1 MANTAAVTGLVT
13 FEDAKA
19 RIGVLPTLE
28 PRPNATN
35 LRTLKKH
42 LVEALQGLPS
52 YASVRY
58 GYMGM
63 VVSPEEYALT
73 GEPPF
78 RRIPDPGAHR
88 PLGGSTTPQRDNE
101 VTYNASKNVFLG
113 EANVQQAINTALNA
127 AVPKAFRRAQEATSE
142 QGFTQT

>member
-1 MANTAAVTGLVT
+1 MTNTAAVPAFVT

-35 LRTLKKH
+35 LRALKKH

-52 YASVRY
+52 YASLRY

-63 VVSPEEYALT
+63 VVSPEDYALT

-78 RRIPDPGAHR
+78 RRIPDPGANR
-88 PLGGSTTPQRDNE
+88 PLGGSTNAQRDNE
-101 VTYNASKNVFLG
+101 VTYNASRNVFLSKSMC
-113 EANVQQAINTALNA
+113 N
-127 AVPKAFRRAQEATSE
+127 RRLIRP
-142 QGFTQT
+142 